1 MNMVHCHSGKHLY
14 VCCLFFLKA
23 LTNLSQYYIQGCMGV
38 GDKFLGK
45 AIHGR
50 FPKFNQD
57 FVI

>member
-1 MNMVHCHSGKHLY
+1 MFLF
-14 VCCLFFLKA
+14 FFLKT
-23 LTNLSQYYIQGCMGV
+23 LTDFSQYYIQGCMGV

-50 FPKFNQD
+50 FPKSSQD